1 MAFLDFILRRRFKRV
16 VAGETDLQSAR
27 EMLGGSVLAVP
38 KGVTFRDDEV
48 GGIAGEWAE
57 APGSVATMLY
67 LHGGGYFACSPRTH
81 RPITAAYAKLG
92 FSVFVPE
99 YRLAPEHPYPAAIED
114 CAAVWAGLLARGH
127 AAEALSLSG
136 DSAGGGLALAL
147 LLTLR
152 DSGVALPGAVALL
165 SPWADLSLS
174 GATMRSNARRDAM
187 FTMEGFV
194 NCAGLYLNGADPR
207 TPHVSPV
214 FADLR
219 ALPPM
224 VIHVG
229 EREMLRSDSMRVAE
243 AAGAELKIFSVVPHV
258 WQLAQ
263 FVPEARRS
271 MRDLARFLHEHT
283 RA

>member
-1 MAFLDFILRRRFKRV
+1 
-16 VAGETDLQSAR
+16 
-27 EMLGGSVLAVP
+27 
-38 KGVTFRDDEV
+38 
-48 GGIAGEWAE
+48 
-57 APGSVATMLY
+57 
-67 LHGGGYFACSPRTH
+67 
-81 RPITAAYAKLG
+81 
-92 FSVFVPE
+92 
-99 YRLAPEHPYPAAIED
+99 
-114 CAAVWAGLLARGH
+114 
-127 AAEALSLSG
+127 
-136 DSAGGGLALAL
+136 
-147 LLTLR
+147 
-152 DSGVALPGAVALL
+152 
-165 SPWADLSLS
+165 
-174 GATMRSNARRDAM
+174 M